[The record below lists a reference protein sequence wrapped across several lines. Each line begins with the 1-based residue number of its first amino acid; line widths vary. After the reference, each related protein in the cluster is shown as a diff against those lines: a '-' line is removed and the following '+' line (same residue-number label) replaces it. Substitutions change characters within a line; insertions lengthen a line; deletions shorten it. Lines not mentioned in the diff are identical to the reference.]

1 MLVWACPADV
11 QVDVL
16 RNCRH
21 CVCDCMLCERTGYV
35 PLTITGEAVG
45 EVKNFKFLG
54 TTISCDLKWAENIS
68 AAIKKT
74 HQWLFFLRQLRE
86 FKVRAS
92 SHFSPLLGTAVC
104 VQRTEIDWKG

>member
-1 MLVWACPADV
+1 MLVWACPVDV

-16 RNCRH
+16 HNCWH

-54 TTISCDLKWAENIS
+54 TTISCDLKWVENIS
-68 AAIKKT
+68 AATPVAFLPQTTARIQSESILT
-74 HQWLFFLRQLRE
+74 FFTI
-86 FKVRAS
+86 VGYS
-92 SHFSPLLGTAVC
+92 SVC
-104 VQRTEIDWKG
+104 PKDRD